1 MFRNS
6 LTQLRVKS
14 LDVGKYADG
23 QGLWLCKS
31 RKDAGKWILRF
42 TIHGRRREMGQG
54 RWPDV
59 SILEARTR
67 GEDARRLL
75 RDGIDPIEQRK
86 SERRKLDR
94 LTLAEAIEGC
104 FEARKAELK
113 NDGNAGRWLSPLSVH
128 IIPSLGRYP
137 VEDIDQHHLK
147 SVLAPI
153 WHTKTSA
160 AEKALNRTNLTLKHA
175 AALGLNV
182 DLQATAKAR
191 ALLGK
196 QRHTVI
202 HIPSL
207 PYEKISNFYE
217 MLKSKKLVSALTLRF
232 MILTVARTS
241 EIRFATFDEIIDDVW
256 YLPPERTKTGNEHRI
271 PLSSEAQS
279 IVSSLKSNAPKDL
292 LFPSPNGKVLSD
304 AAMSS
309 FMDREGYKERPHGF
323 RATFRTWVEEQTEA
337 SFEVKEAAMGHVV
350 GSDTVRAYQRS
361 DLLETRN
368 QIDMCHSLEN
378 TPTSRHQWHP
388 RLRKSCDIRQNGPV
402 QWLYAHHNSNLPPVP
417 PQEPTPLSP

>member
-1 MFRNS
+1 MYRNA
-6 LTQLRVKS
+6 LTQLRAKS
-14 LDVGKYADG
+14 LEAGKYADG

-31 RKDAGKWILRF
+31 RKDSGKWTLRI
-42 TIHGRRREMGQG
+42 TIHGRRREMGLG

-75 RDGIDPIEQRK
+75 RDGVDPIEQRK

-113 NDGNAGRWLSPLSVH
+113 DDGKAGRWMSPLRVH

-137 VEDIDQHHLK
+137 VEDIDQHQLK
-147 SVLAPI
+147 SILAPI
-153 WHTKTSA
+153 WHTKPSA

-196 QRHTVI
+196 QRHSVT

-207 PYEKISNFYE
+207 PYQQVSDFYK
-217 MLKSKKLVSALTLRF
+217 MLKSKNLVSALALRF
-232 MILTVARTS
+232 LILTVARTS
-241 EIRFATFDEIIDDVW
+241 ELRFATFDEIDDDVW
-256 YLPPERTKTGNEHRI
+256 YLPPERTKTGREHRI
-271 PLSSEAQS
+271 PLSKEAQK
-279 IVSSLKSNAPKDL
+279 IVSSASTNHPLGLIFPAP
-292 LFPSPNGKVLSD
+292 SGKVLSD

-309 FMDREGYKERPHGF
+309 FMDREGYRERPHGF
-323 RATFRTWVEEQTEA
+323 RATFRTWVEEQTDA
-337 SFEVKEAAMGHVV
+337 SFEVKEAALGHSI

-361 DLLETRN
+361 DLLEKRKLLME
-368 QIDMCHSLEN
+368 DWAGLV
-378 TPTSRHQWHP
+378 TSGV
-388 RLRKSCDIRQNGPV
+388 K
-402 QWLYAHHNSNLPPVP
+402 
-417 PQEPTPLSP
+417 

>member
-1 MFRNS
+1 MFRNT

-14 LDVGKYADG
+14 LESGKYADG

-31 RKDAGKWILRF
+31 RRDAGKWILRI
-42 TIHGRRREMGQG
+42 TIHGRRREMGLG

-75 RDGIDPIEQRK
+75 RDGIDPIEQRI
-86 SERRKLDR
+86 SEKRTHLR
-94 LTLAEAIEGC
+94 LTLKEAINGC

-113 NDGNAGRWLSPLSVH
+113 DDGAAGRWLSPLNVH

-147 SVLAPI
+147 SVLGPI

-160 AEKALNRTNLTLKHA
+160 AEKALNRTNLTLKYA
-175 AALGLNV
+175 AALGLDV

-196 QRHTVI
+196 QRHKVI

-207 PYEKISNFYE
+207 PYENISDFYK
-217 MLKSKKLVSALTLRF
+217 MLKSKKLVSALALRF
-232 MILTVARTS
+232 LILTVARTS
-241 EIRFATFDEIIDDVW
+241 EIRFATFSEIDDGVW
-256 YLPPERTKTGNEHRI
+256 HLPPERTKTGNEHRI
-271 PLSSEAQS
+271 PLSEEAQS
-279 IVSSLKSNAPKDL
+279 ILSSIENNAPKSL
-292 LFPSPNGKVLSD
+292 LFPSPSGKVLSD

-309 FMDREGYKERPHGF
+309 FMDREGYRERPHGF
-323 RATFRTWVEEQTEA
+323 RATFRTWVEDKTEA
-337 SFEVKEAAMGHVV
+337 PFEVKEAALGHVV

-361 DLLETRN
+361 DLLVKRRELMKDWARFVV
-368 QIDMCHSLEN
+368 SSGKKLA
-378 TPTSRHQWHP
+378 P
-388 RLRKSCDIRQNGPV
+388 
-402 QWLYAHHNSNLPPVP
+402 
-417 PQEPTPLSP
+417 

>member
-1 MFRNS
+1 MFRNT

-14 LDVGKYADG
+14 LTAGKYADG

-31 RKDAGKWILRF
+31 NRDAGKWILRI
-42 TIHGRRREMGQG
+42 TVYRRRREMGLG

-75 RDGIDPIEQRK
+75 RDGIDPIEHRK
-86 SERRKLDR
+86 SERRALDR

-113 NDGNAGRWLSPLSVH
+113 NDGIAGRWLSPLKVH

-147 SVLAPI
+147 SILGPI

-160 AEKALNRTNLTLKHA
+160 AEKALNRVNLTIKHA
-175 AALGLNV
+175 AALGLDV

-196 QRHTVI
+196 QRHKVT

-207 PYEKISNFYE
+207 PYEKISDFYK
-217 MLKSKKLVSALTLRF
+217 MLKSKELVSALALRF
-232 MILTVARTS
+232 LILTVARTS
-241 EIRFATFDEIIDDVW
+241 EIRFATSDEIVDGVW

-271 PLSSEAQS
+271 PLSREAQS
-279 IVSSLKSNAPKDL
+279 IVSSIKSIAPHHL
-292 LFPSPNGKVLSD
+292 LFPSPSGKVLSD

-309 FMDREGYKERPHGF
+309 FMDRSGYKERPHGF

-337 SFEVKEAAMGHVV
+337 SFEVKETSLGHVV
-350 GSDTVRAYQRS
+350 GSGTVRAYQRS
-361 DLLETRN
+361 DLLEKRRLLLEDWAQQVTRF
-368 QIDMCHSLEN
+368 
-378 TPTSRHQWHP
+378 R
-388 RLRKSCDIRQNGPV
+388 
-402 QWLYAHHNSNLPPVP
+402 
-417 PQEPTPLSP
+417 